1 MPCLPPSF
9 PPHNLRICTRGRS
22 PYVNF
27 ATLQA
32 IADEQSQ
39 AIGLPVECFYNEAG
53 DFQKSIISLALKQL
67 GLRLADYVQDVVPH
81 RDPLL
86 SEEDQRIVK
95 ATQYARSGQ
104 TLPRVVY
111 DTHARF
117 MSQPARS
124 SGYVGCILA
133 SGSHY
138 STAISIGAGH
148 FVHVDSRVRREAYE
162 KMSARAVLEVP
173 VKLEGVIHVLR

>member
-1 MPCLPPSF
+1 M
-9 PPHNLRICTRGRS
+9 RICTRGRS
-22 PYVNF
+22 PYVSF

-86 SEEDQRIVK
+86 SEEDQRMVK
-95 ATQYARSGQ
+95 ATQYAHSGQ

-117 MSQPARS
+117 MSQSARS
-124 SGYVGCILA
+124 SGYVGYILA

-138 STAISIGAGH
+138 SAAISIGAGH
-148 FVHVDSRVRREAYE
+148 FVHVDSRVRREAFE
-162 KMSARAVLEVP
+162 KVSASAVLEIP